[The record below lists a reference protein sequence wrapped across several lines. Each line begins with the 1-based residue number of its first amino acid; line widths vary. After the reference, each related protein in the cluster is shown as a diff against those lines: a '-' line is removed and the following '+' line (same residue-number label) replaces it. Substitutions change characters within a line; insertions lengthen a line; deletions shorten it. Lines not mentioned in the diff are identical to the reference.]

1 MRFSKNCLFTENNAQ
16 KNAQQ
21 KLKKKKKID
30 ETQKRK
36 QKQQKTTKML
46 RRLRRLRKRL
56 LRWSTLLAELLIVFS
71 IKKTRQSLRLFS
83 FIEKK
88 QHAKSKRVF
97 ASLNA
102 SQNDSLLLAQR
113 FENDLKQNQT
123 RNHDFRHQR
132 NNRIF
137 LSRFQNW
144 KFTTNVRWINE
155 QTSNTSTTS
164 NVFNSSC

>member
-1 MRFSKNCLFTENNAQ
+1 MFKKTFNKNWE
-16 KNAQQ
+16 
-21 KLKKKKKID
+21 KKID
-30 ETQKRK
+30 ETQKK
-36 QKQQKTTKML
+36 KATKTKNDENVATIATIAKTITAMISVIHWVVN
-46 RRLRRLRKRL
+46 R
-56 LRWSTLLAELLIVFS
+56 VFDEKNTS
-71 IKKTRQSLRLFS
+71 IAATAFFHWK
-83 FIEKK
+83 KK
-88 QHAKSKRVF
+88 QHVKSKRMF
-97 ASLNA
+97 ANLNA

-113 FENDLKQNQT
+113 FENNLKQNQT